1 MGRINQQGLETVMQS
16 VKGPACMAE
25 IDEAFRTAKGNLY
38 YMNTVELF
46 DFKISAEGLENDVAQ
61 ALRWVEERRG
71 CRYMACANPHSLVVA
86 SGDGLFWKALRKADL
101 LTPDGVGIVLATG
114 FLNLPLHRRV
124 VGYDFFMALTKRMA
138 AKDGTRFFF
147 LGSSELVLQLIV
159 ERLNREFPSIN
170 VCGTYTPPF
179 SDAFSEDENE
189 RMVAAVNAA
198 KPDVLWVGMTAPKQE
213 KWIFENRHNL
223 LVPFASAI
231 GAVFE
236 FYAGT
241 TERAPKVWQRMGL
254 EWLYRFIR
262 EPSRLWERN
271 LVSTPKFII
280 MVLKEKFRRH
290 PVAR

>member
-1 MGRINQQGLETVMQS
+1 MQR
-16 VKGPACMAE
+16 VKEPACMAE
-25 IDEAFRTAKGNLY
+25 NDEAYRTAKGNPY
-38 YMNTVELF
+38 YINTVELF
-46 DFKISAEGLENDVAQ
+46 DFKISAEGLENDVAH

-86 SGDGLFWKALRKADL
+86 SRDELFRKSLREADL
-101 LTPDGVGIVLATG
+101 LTPDGVGVVLACG
-114 FLNLPLHRRV
+114 FLNLPLHNRV

-138 AKDGTRFFF
+138 AKGGIRFFF
-147 LGSSELVLQLIV
+147 LGSSDRVLQLIV
-159 ERLNREFPSIN
+159 ERMNYEFPSIN

-198 KPDVLWVGMTAPKQE
+198 EPDVLWVGMTAPKQE
-213 KWIFENRHNL
+213 KWIFENRHKL
-223 LVPFASAI
+223 RVSFTSGI

-241 TERAPKVWQRMGL
+241 AERAPIVWQRMGL
-254 EWLYRFIR
+254 EWFYRFAR

-280 MVLKEKFRRH
+280 MVLKEKCRQLFGTSFR
-290 PVAR
+290 

>member
-1 MGRINQQGLETVMQS
+1 MKRTGL
-16 VKGPACMAE
+16 
-25 IDEAFRTAKGNLY
+25 AKGNPY

-71 CRYMACANPHSLVVA
+71 FRYMACANPHSLVVA
-86 SGDGLFWKALRKADL
+86 SRDELFRKALREADL
-101 LTPDGVGIVLATG
+101 LTPDGVGVVLATG

-124 VGYDFFMALTKRMA
+124 VGYDFFMDLTKQMA
-138 AKDGTRFFF
+138 AKGGFRFFF
-147 LGSSELVLQLIV
+147 LGSSDRVLQLIV
-159 ERLNREFPSIN
+159 ERLNQEFPSIT

-179 SDAFSEDENE
+179 SDAFSADENE

-198 KPDVLWVGMTAPKQE
+198 RPDVLWVGMTAPKQE

-223 LVPFASAI
+223 RVSFTSGI

-241 TERAPKVWQRMGL
+241 VERAPKVWQRMGL
-254 EWLYRFIR
+254 EWFYRFAR

-271 LVSTPKFII
+271 LISTPKFII
-280 MVLKEKFRRH
+280 IVLKEKYRQLFGTNKK
-290 PVAR
+290 

>member
-1 MGRINQQGLETVMQS
+1 MERVYRQGIETATQIF
-16 VKGPACMAE
+16 KEPACMAE
-25 IDEAFRTAKGNLY
+25 NDEAYRTAEGNP
-38 YMNTVELF
+38 YMKTVELF
-46 DFKISAEGLENDVAQ
+46 DFKISAEGLETDVAQ
-61 ALRWVEERRG
+61 AMRWVEERQG

-86 SGDGLFWKALRKADL
+86 SPDELFRKALQEADL

-114 FLNLPLHRRV
+114 FLNLPLHQRV
-124 VGYDFFMALTKRMA
+124 VGYDFFMALTKKMA
-138 AKDGTRFFF
+138 AKGGTRIFF
-147 LGSSELVLQLIV
+147 LGSSDRVLKLIV

-198 KPDVLWVGMTAPKQE
+198 GPDVLWVGMTAPKQE
-213 KWIFENRHNL
+213 KWIFENRHKL
-223 LVPFASAI
+223 LVSFTSGI

-241 TERAPKVWQRMGL
+241 TERAPKVWQKMGL
-254 EWLYRFIR
+254 EWLYRFVR

-280 MVLKEKFRRH
+280 MVIKEKFRRH
-290 PVAR
+290 PVAK